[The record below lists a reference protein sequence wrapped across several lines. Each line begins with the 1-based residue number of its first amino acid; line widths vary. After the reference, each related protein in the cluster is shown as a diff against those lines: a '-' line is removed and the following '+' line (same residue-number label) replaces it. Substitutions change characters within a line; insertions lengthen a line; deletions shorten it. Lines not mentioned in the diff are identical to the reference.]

1 MVKDPD
7 DTSFNR
13 RFSEV
18 EVICAFP
25 LNGLDSDMT
34 ISYVNPEAEMMIKMT
49 MMRKILENLSQTG
62 EKDGVCHSGEAGLH
76 HHERA
81 GELGD
86 GDHSYGDSDGDGG
99 GDDGGGRVIMT
110 YLETNGPNWTDCC

>member
-1 MVKDPD
+1 MIDMV
-7 DTSFNR
+7 
-13 RFSEV
+13 V
-18 EVICAFP
+18 MV
-25 LNGLDSDMT
+25 
-34 ISYVNPEAEMMIKMT
+34 IKMT

-86 GDHSYGDSDGDGG
+86 GDHSYGDSDGDFDFDFYD
-99 GDDGGGRVIMT
+99 GDYDIFGDKRPQLDRLLLT
-110 YLETNGPNWTDCC
+110 Q

>member
-1 MVKDPD
+1 MIDMV
-7 DTSFNR
+7 
-13 RFSEV
+13 V
-18 EVICAFP
+18 
-25 LNGLDSDMT
+25 
-34 ISYVNPEAEMMIKMT
+34 MMIKMT

-86 GDHSYGDSDGDGG
+86 GDFDFDFYDGDYDVF
-99 GDDGGGRVIMT
+99 GDKRPQLDRLLLT
-110 YLETNGPNWTDCC
+110 Q

>member
-1 MVKDPD
+1 
-7 DTSFNR
+7 
-13 RFSEV
+13 
-18 EVICAFP
+18 
-25 LNGLDSDMT
+25 
-34 ISYVNPEAEMMIKMT
+34 MT

-86 GDHSYGDSDGDGG
+86 GDHSYGDFEFDFYDDDYDVFGDKRPQL
-99 GDDGGGRVIMT
+99 DRLLLT
-110 YLETNGPNWTDCC
+110 Q

>member
-1 MVKDPD
+1 MIDMV
-7 DTSFNR
+7 
-13 RFSEV
+13 V
-18 EVICAFP
+18 
-25 LNGLDSDMT
+25 
-34 ISYVNPEAEMMIKMT
+34 MMIKMT

-86 GDHSYGDSDGDGG
+86 GDHSYGDSDGDHSN
-99 GDDGGGRVIMT
+99 GDLIMMVVAMV
-110 YLETNGPNWTDCC
+110 E

>member
-1 MVKDPD
+1 
-7 DTSFNR
+7 
-13 RFSEV
+13 
-18 EVICAFP
+18 
-25 LNGLDSDMT
+25 
-34 ISYVNPEAEMMIKMT
+34 MIKMT

-86 GDHSYGDSDGDGG
+86 GDHSDGDFDYDG
-99 GDDGGGRVIMT
+99 DGGGRVIMT
-110 YLETNGPNWTDCC
+110 YWRQTAPIGQIAVDAIMRMRNLKHGSHNLLT